1 LAETEVLII
10 GCGIAGA
17 TAALRLARNPR
28 RQITVITRASDP
40 HESNTQ
46 YAQGGIIGRGLDD
59 DPEILLADILAAG
72 AGVSSPH
79 AARILAEEGPPLL
92 HEILEEAAGVNFD
105 SDANGQPLWGNEAAH
120 SRRRILHVGDGT
132 GAAIMKGLIAALR
145 RCSNITIESNV
156 TAVDLI
162 TFPHHSR
169 DPLDNYRPVA
179 CHGAYMFN
187 REQRTVHR
195 HLAAATVLATG
206 GLGRIYR
213 NTTNPPGSR
222 GDGLAMAHRAGA
234 RIVNAEYVQFHPT
247 ALAAPGAEGLLIS
260 EAVRGEGGI
269 LLTPDGRQF
278 MADYSPEW
286 KDLAPRDV
294 VARAIHHEMETH
306 DYSYVL
312 LDIASRMP
320 ADAIRHRFPNIYA
333 QCLKAGID
341 ITQEQIPVVPAA
353 HYFCGG
359 VLVDEW
365 GRSSIDNLY
374 AVGEISCT
382 GVHGANRLAST
393 SLLEGLVWGYRAAR
407 HVEETLNQA
416 PATNRCPQPGRA
428 GSPAEQRDPH
438 AGSPRGVQDLGWRA
452 DRAGVVERPGFAGV
466 PPWDESGLFAEP
478 DPALIQGD
486 MQTIQNIMWHYV
498 GLVRSG
504 ERLSRAIR
512 ELRHL
517 WNEIETFYRTTKLA
531 DGLIGLRNAIEVA
544 LLVAQAAQHNRQ
556 SRGCHFRQDSV
567 SIEGDRLI

>member
-1 LAETEVLII
+1 LAETQVLII

-17 TAALRLARNPR
+17 TAALRLARNPQR
-28 RQITVITRASDP
+28 RITIVTRAPDP
-40 HESNTQ
+40 HESNTR
-46 YAQGGIIGRGLDD
+46 YAQGGIIGRNFDD
-59 DPEILLADILAAG
+59 NPQVLLSDIIAAG
-72 AGVSSPH
+72 AGASSPD

-92 HEILEEAAGVNFD
+92 HEVLEETAGVQFD
-105 SDANGQPLWGNEAAH
+105 RDSEGRPVWGQEAAH
-120 SRRRILHVGDGT
+120 SRRRILHVGDRT
-132 GAAIMKGLIAALR
+132 GQAIINGLMEAVR
-145 RCSNITIESNV
+145 RCRNIEIETSV

-169 DPLDNYRPVA
+169 DPLDTYRDVA
-179 CHGAYMFN
+179 CHGSYVFDRN
-187 REQRTVHR
+187 QKTVHR
-195 HLAAATVLATG
+195 YLADITILATG

-213 NTTNPPGSR
+213 NTTNPPGAR

-234 RIVNAEYVQFHPT
+234 RIANAEYVQFHPT
-247 ALAAPGAEGLLIS
+247 ALAVPGAEGLLIS

-269 LLTPDGRQF
+269 LLTPDGKPF

-294 VARAIHHEMETH
+294 VARAIQHEMEAH
-306 DYSYVL
+306 GYSHVL
-312 LDIASRMP
+312 LDIATRMP
-320 ADAIRHRFPNIYA
+320 PEAIRKRFPYIYGA
-333 QCLKAGID
+333 CQKVGLD
-341 ITQEQIPVVPAA
+341 ISREPIPVVPAA

-365 GRSSIDNLY
+365 GLSNIENLY
-374 AVGEISCT
+374 AIGEISCT

-393 SLLEGLVWGYRAAR
+393 SLLEGLVWGNRAAI
-407 HVEETLNQA
+407 HVEQA
-416 PATNRCPQPGRA
+416 LQRRQGGRKVTPA
-428 GSPAEQRDPH
+428 S
-438 AGSPRGVQDLGWRA
+438 
-452 DRAGVVERPGFAGV
+452 V
-466 PPWDESGLFAEP
+466 PPWDESGLTAEP

-517 WNEIETFYRTTKLA
+517 WNEIETFYRTTKLS

-544 LLVAQAAQHNRQ
+544 LIVAQAAQHNRE

-567 SIEGDRLI
+567 SLEGDRLI